1 MRLALAQADLACL
14 FDKTSENRFS
24 GIIITGSQRIKI
36 MKTNYQF
43 EKRQRDLEKKK
54 KKAEK
59 ALKKSAPAEPVE
71 ALEAAVLPE
80 KTD

>member
-1 MRLALAQADLACL
+1 
-14 FDKTSENRFS
+14 
-24 GIIITGSQRIKI
+24 

-59 ALKKSAPAEPVE
+59 ALKKSAPAEP
-71 ALEAAVLPE
+71 APDMQATPLPE
-80 KTD
+80 KN

>member
-1 MRLALAQADLACL
+1 
-14 FDKTSENRFS
+14 
-24 GIIITGSQRIKI
+24 

-59 ALKKSAPAEPVE
+59 ALKKSTPVE
-71 ALEAAVLPE
+71 PAPDMQATTLPE
-80 KTD
+80 KN

>member
-1 MRLALAQADLACL
+1 
-14 FDKTSENRFS
+14 
-24 GIIITGSQRIKI
+24 

-59 ALKKSAPAEPVE
+59 ALKKAVPAEPATPE
-71 ALEAAVLPE
+71 EAAVSPG